1 VRLDQERLQREA
13 EQERL
18 RREEERVKGEEQE
31 RVRLDQERLQ
41 REAEQE
47 RLRREEERVK
57 GEEQERVRRAQ
68 EAARKEEAAACLLA
82 VGAFL
87 LEAGEAFL
95 RAVGVSR
102 RQLRAW
108 RQEETRGW
116 YGIPPPRPLPPLALQ
131 QPPLAL
137 QQPPPCHPW
146 TS

>member
-18 RREEERVKGEEQE
+18 REEERVKGEAKQE

-47 RLRREEERVK
+47 RVRLDQERLQREA
-57 GEEQERVRRAQ
+57 EQERVRRAQ

-131 QPPLAL
+131 QPP
-137 QQPPPCHPW
+137 PCHPW